1 MEVGVAGRPGL
12 PVPRPVEVRLWGL
25 GAGAGSVTHLRLVME
40 GTVRETTQ
48 RLRHVEVSR
57 SLVLVSGT

>member
-12 PVPRPVEVRLWGL
+12 PVPRPVEVKRWGL

-48 RLRHVEVSR
+48 RLCHVEL